1 MKDVL
6 VGQEI
11 GDREASWKSGQGT
24 GFEELRL
31 VAGNREWREW
41 VRKRKQHLQAEL
53 VRLLTR

>member
-11 GDREASWKSGQGT
+11 GDREAIWKSGQGT
-24 GFEELRL
+24 RFEELRL
-31 VAGNREWREW
+31 VPGNQEWGEW

-53 VRLLTR
+53 VRLLTG

>member
-31 VAGNREWREW
+31 VPGNREWRE
-41 VRKRKQHLQAEL
+41 
-53 VRLLTR
+53 